1 MKAKQEP
8 TVSKEDLV
16 KHNPDMYAIR
26 AGFNKLESAP
36 MEIQRTILTLNAQG
50 LATTY
55 ISRIIREDFDYK
67 VDAQTVRKY
76 LNKNK
81 DRKDLFYDDSSTYV
95 KLKDDYVQIMSSML
109 DTHKKLKLSLDKAIE
124 EGEWKSV
131 ASITKIMNDNVV
143 VASDIV
149 QKLPDTWKNTTS
161 VDKEKVTIGNM
172 LEVMTAQ

>member
-81 DRKDLFYDDSSTYV
+81 DRKDLF
-95 KLKDDYVQIMSSML
+95 KDDYVQIMSSML